1 MDYCRDKTHQSH
13 WCLLLAIAGGRLGSS
28 SKMNSVSLKG
38 ESVRVGE
45 RSIYSGAEEYLQ
57 VICPVAVASQ
67 IVSTDGLLEL

>member
-45 RSIYSGAEEYLQ
+45 RSILVPKSICRSFVLLQ
-57 VICPVAVASQ
+57 WP
-67 IVSTDGLLEL
+67 LE